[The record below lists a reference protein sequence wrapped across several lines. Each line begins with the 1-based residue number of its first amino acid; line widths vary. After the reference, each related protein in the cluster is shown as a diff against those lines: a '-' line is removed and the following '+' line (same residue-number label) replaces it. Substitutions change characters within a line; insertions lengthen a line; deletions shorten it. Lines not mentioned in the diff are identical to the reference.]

1 MAITLAFDVYG
12 TLIDTH
18 GVVIALK
25 MLVGDKA
32 PEFSHAWREKQ
43 LEYSFRRGLMQNY
56 ENFAVCTSNALDYT
70 SAYFKVAL
78 SSKDKTALLD
88 AYKALP
94 AFDDVTEGL
103 ARAKA
108 SGFRM
113 FAFSNGKADAVEIL
127 LKNAGIRDYFL
138 DVVSVDEVKSFKP
151 SPGVYSHFLR
161 RAGASEENAWLISS
175 NAFDVI
181 GAVSSGMRAAWI
193 KRSPDA
199 IFDPWGIEP
208 TLTVTSLV
216 NLAEQINLA
225 SKGS

>member
-1 MAITLAFDVYG
+1 MTITLAFDVYG

-18 GVVIALK
+18 GVVIALTK
-25 MLVGDKA
+25 HLGDKA
-32 PEFSHAWREKQ
+32 PEFSRAWREKQ

-88 AYKALP
+88 AYKVLP

-113 FAFSNGKADAVEIL
+113 FAFSNGRADAVETL

-151 SPGVYSHFLR
+151 NPGVYSHFLR
-161 RAGASEENAWLISS
+161 RAGASGANAWLVSS
-175 NAFDVI
+175 NPFDVI
-181 GAVSSGMRAAWI
+181 GAISSGMRAAWI